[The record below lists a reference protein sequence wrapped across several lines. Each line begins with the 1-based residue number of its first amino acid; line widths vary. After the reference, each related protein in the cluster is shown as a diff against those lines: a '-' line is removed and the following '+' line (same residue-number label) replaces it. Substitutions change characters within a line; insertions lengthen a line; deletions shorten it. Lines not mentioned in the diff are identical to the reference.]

1 MTAEQAYR
9 QLEAALTKVLAT
21 ANVLQTKAIAEA
33 QTALAHLKRGDKRLP
48 AETQKAQM
56 VAQESFFNE

>member
-1 MTAEQAYR
+1 MNAEQAYR
-9 QLEAALTKVLAT
+9 SIEAALTKVLAT
-21 ANVLQTKAIAEA
+21 ANVLQTKAVAEA
-33 QTALAHLKRGDKRLP
+33 QTALAHLKRDDKRLP